1 MVSMS
6 VNALVARAS
15 VPLVGALLMVGLA
28 TPSAAAE
35 SLPGPP
41 ARSGQPPIGGARLT
55 GTSVEFEPQG
65 ASFNGPDMTAASWV
79 LVDADTCEVLAAK
92 APHDRYRPAS
102 TLKTLTAITLM
113 GRLKPTDTYT
123 ATKADSTT
131 DGAAV
136 GLAPGEKYT
145 IDQLWHALLLPS
157 ANDAAIALANANGGI
172 DATVA
177 QMNARAI
184 RLQAFDTVAK
194 SPSGLDHDGQ
204 WTSAYDMA
212 LIARAAIHIPEFIA
226 VSQTTMYKFP
236 DVEPVDGKRRTHTI
250 YGENRLLNHGYP
262 GVIAG
267 KTGFTTEAKRTFWV
281 AAKRGDRTLI
291 ATMFRI
297 EDTTENASIALL
309 NWGFDHAD
317 ELTPI
322 GRLVKPLTNDKLS
335 AVPASTTNEVALA
348 SELALATPTPTST
361 APATSPQAVVVDS
374 DTTSPW
380 NTLVGLLVLLAG
392 AVGALRLRA
401 VRRQRR
407 AATERARRR
416 AEARES
422 GVRPRRETRPT
433 ALVPPAPSDRERRP
447 RQLIVRDHR
456 PRSVDTLLGEGE

>member
-1 MVSMS
+1 
-6 VNALVARAS
+6 
-15 VPLVGALLMVGLA
+15 
-28 TPSAAAE
+28 
-35 SLPGPP
+35 
-41 ARSGQPPIGGARLT
+41 
-55 GTSVEFEPQG
+55 
-65 ASFNGPDMTAASWV
+65 
-79 LVDADTCEVLAAK
+79 
-92 APHDRYRPAS
+92 
-102 TLKTLTAITLM
+102 
-113 GRLKPTDTYT
+113 
-123 ATKADSTT
+123 
-131 DGAAV
+131 
-136 GLAPGEKYT
+136 
-145 IDQLWHALLLPS
+145 
-157 ANDAAIALANANGGI
+157 
-172 DATVA
+172 
-177 QMNARAI
+177 
-184 RLQAFDTVAK
+184 
-194 SPSGLDHDGQ
+194 
-204 WTSAYDMA
+204 
-212 LIARAAIHIPEFIA
+212 
-226 VSQTTMYKFP
+226 
-236 DVEPVDGKRRTHTI
+236 
-250 YGENRLLNHGYP
+250 
-262 GVIAG
+262 
-267 KTGFTTEAKRTFWV
+267 
-281 AAKRGDRTLI
+281 
-291 ATMFRI
+291 MFRI

-380 NTLVGLLVLLAG
+380 TTLVGLLVLLAG